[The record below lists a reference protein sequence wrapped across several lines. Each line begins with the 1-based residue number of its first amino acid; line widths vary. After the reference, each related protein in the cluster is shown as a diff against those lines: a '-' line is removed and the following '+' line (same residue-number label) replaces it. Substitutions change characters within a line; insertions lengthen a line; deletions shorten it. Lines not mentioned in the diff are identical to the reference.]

1 MIVQTTHDH
10 IDEILMIERSSFNR
24 PWAMTHFTNDINR
37 TDISYNYVYIGDN
50 KTVLAFLFGYKII
63 DEYHLNNIAVNP
75 DFRRRKIGSNMLNY
89 LIDQMTKLCVQ
100 TIKLEVSAR
109 NEAAIHLY
117 KSKGFYPVGI
127 RNDYYS
133 KGDDAILFSM
143 EMKSNG

>member
-1 MIVQTTHDH
+1 MIIQPTLDH
-10 IDEILMIERSSFNR
+10 LEDILRIERSSFRR
-24 PWAMTHFTNDINR
+24 PWSRVHFENDINR
-37 TDISYNYVYIGDN
+37 KDISCNYVYVGDN

-63 DEYHLNNIAVNP
+63 DEFHLNNIAVNP
-75 DFRRRKIGSNMLNY
+75 DFRRRKIGSDMLNY
-89 LIDQMTKLCVQ
+89 LIDQMTKLCVN

-143 EMKSNG
+143 EIKSNG